1 MQLQSI
7 RTVNLFNNQKL
18 LCALN
23 LVLVL
28 EGTGCSE
35 YQKALKSPD
44 YKLKRQVAL
53 KLYQKEDYKRALP
66 LIEELLTI
74 TRGTSEAEK
83 FYYYYARC
91 HFGIKDYETAQYYF
105 ENFLGTFPTSG
116 FAEDAAFMSAYS
128 LYLLSPRYDLDA
140 SSTQK
145 AIQELQYFINRY
157 PKSNRITECNALIDE
172 LRGKLEKKY
181 YRAAILYFNMEYYQA
196 AIVALKNFLKDFP
209 DSRYQ
214 EEAHFYVL
222 KSAHLYAQK
231 SVEQKKAERFEE
243 VVKFYHTF
251 AEKFPGSRFIPE
263 ANYIYKSALNY
274 LKTTSKKTELR
285 IP

>member
-1 MQLQSI
+1 MSQRLQC
-7 RTVNLFNNQKL
+7 L
-18 LCALN
+18 LILGLALAAA
-23 LVLVL
+23 
-28 EGTGCSE
+28 GCSE

-91 HFGIKDYETAQYYF
+91 HYGIKDYESAQYYF

-157 PKSNRITECNALIDE
+157 PKSNRVTECNTLIDE

-181 YRAAILYFNMEYYQA
+181 FRAAILYFNMEYYQA

-214 EEAHFYVL
+214 EEAHFYML
-222 KSAHLYAQK
+222 KSAYLFAQK
-231 SVEQKKAERFEE
+231 SVENKKAERFEE
-243 VVKFYHTF
+243 AVKFYHTF
-251 AEKFPGSRFIPE
+251 AEKFPRSRYTSEI
-263 ANYIYKSALNY
+263 IYMYKTALDY
-274 LKTTSKKTELR
+274 LKTNSKNPDPR